1 MPSSPYR
8 LPPTAYRRS
17 THSASTV
24 VSSTIHGC
32 NSPAFVIA
40 NAKQLLCP
48 GNNFANNRTTG
59 NNASS
64 DLATNRFFIDRI
76 RSFGTRR
83 AEKYRNPARPAGL
96 KVRIVFS
103 ISRSV
108 HR

>member
-1 MPSSPYR
+1 M
-8 LPPTAYRRS
+8 
-17 THSASTV
+17 
-24 VSSTIHGC
+24 

-48 GNNFANNRTTG
+48 GSTFANNRATG
-59 NNASS
+59 NSTLKDSAAS
-64 DLATNRFFIDRI
+64 RFFIDRI

-83 AEKYRNPARPAGL
+83 AEKYRTFTRIAGL